1 MEWPASEGYDMH
13 SRILSV
19 DDNAVHLR
27 LIEESLI
34 GEEFQVVSS
43 QNGRDAE
50 RIVHS
55 IRPDA
60 VIADLMMPQ
69 INGIQLCR
77 NLKRESATRH
87 IPVLIVTAVHDRDMM
102 LKALDSG
109 ADDFLQKPVDPAALK
124 CRLRNLVWTKRILD
138 ELREQAPPGANA
150 VDTTELL
157 DADTTDQPAGILYVD
172 PREVMALRLRQAYGD
187 AQRVSWVKDK
197 PAALAAI
204 SEDAADFDLV
214 VVGVDGGHPA
224 LLDLILELRQGE
236 VHPGIPIL
244 VVARTGDSKTVRETI
259 ERGANDF
266 IYNPFESHE
275 LLLRSHALVRRWRSQ
290 LLLRNSAKRLRD
302 VASRDA
308 LTGAFNRH
316 LLDTMSARLVEDAL
330 NKANDL
336 SIVLLDIDHFKR
348 INDTYGHDAGDA
360 VLKRFTELVQRQL
373 RTSDAFFRLGGEE
386 FVAVLPG
393 ADGAVAFSVAERLRL
408 SIETTP
414 FSLPDGREIRVTSS
428 LGIAVLGGLDD
439 SMQQLVKRADQALY
453 RAKKAGRNQTI
464 VAPAEPL
471 APEMTAA

>member
-1 MEWPASEGYDMH
+1 MH

-109 ADDFLQKPVDPAALK
+109 ADDFLQKPVDPAALR

-138 ELREQAPPGANA
+138 ELREQTPPGANA

-157 DADTTDQPAGILYVD
+157 DADTTDQPA
-172 PREVMALRLRQAYGD
+172 
-187 AQRVSWVKDK
+187 
-197 PAALAAI
+197 ALAAI
-204 SEDAADFDLV
+204 SEHAADFDLV
-214 VVGVDGGHPA
+214 VVGVDGCHPA

>member
-1 MEWPASEGYDMH
+1 MH

-138 ELREQAPPGANA
+138 ELREQTPPGANA

-157 DADTTDQPAGILYVD
+157 DADTTDQPA
-172 PREVMALRLRQAYGD
+172 
-187 AQRVSWVKDK
+187 
-197 PAALAAI
+197 ALAAI
-204 SEDAADFDLV
+204 SEHAADFDLV
-214 VVGVDGGHPA
+214 VVGVDGCHPA